1 MTFKTANMNKT
12 EITKDLEMR
21 KLRITRSFAAPI
33 EKVWRAWTEKEIL
46 DQWWAPRP
54 WKAKTKTLDFVF
66 GGQWLYCM
74 AGPEGEASWCRVDFT
89 AITQGKSFGA
99 TVNFC
104 DENGNI
110 NADFPPMHWIVQFEK
125 AGEGTDIVVEV
136 TFDKDA
142 DLKMIVEMGFEAGF
156 TMALGNLDE
165 VLAS

>member
-1 MTFKTANMNKT
+1 MNKT
-12 EITKDLEMR
+12 EITKDLEKR
-21 KLRITRSFAAPI
+21 KLHITRSFAAPI
-33 EKVWRAWTEKEIL
+33 EKVWRSWTEKEIL

-54 WKAKTKTLDFVF
+54 WMAKTKVLDFVP

-74 AGPEGEASWCRVDFT
+74 VGPDGEASWCRVDFT
-89 AITQGKSFGA
+89 AIFMGKSFGA

-104 DENGNI
+104 DENGNLTV
-110 NADFPPMHWIVQFEK
+110 DFPPMHWVVQFHE
-125 AGEGTDIVVEV
+125 AGAGTDIVVEV